1 MEQTVTLSNWQFIL
15 LLILAAYAVL
25 RLLILPLF
33 QRLIYNRSQM
43 TERMLDKELEFGL
56 PSYALAN
63 RQLWIDR
70 IVSDPDVKDAIE
82 TLAEQLQSKEAAVAE
97 ARKYA
102 AEIAPNFNALLY
114 FRIGYWLA
122 RKSLRLFYWIQV
134 GSSAKS
140 EYEGIPKDSCV
151 VIVSNHRSNF
161 DPLLLVYL
169 TSNSAPV
176 SYSAGEWA
184 IITPFQQLL
193 HTLGFYIIRRDQAD
207 NALYHKIL
215 ERYVFLAASHCI
227 PQGVFIEGGLSRDGR
242 IQPLKLGL
250 LNYLVK
256 SVGKNSCK
264 DIVFIP
270 CALNYDKI
278 PEDRTLIAHQEEGFE
293 EKGHLYTLFSALKF
307 FATLATYLIPR
318 RHKPFGFACV
328 NFGSPISLNAWQE
341 EHDVIINHQDRAGR
355 RESITALGNELAT
368 RVGGLLPLLPTYL
381 LARVLAESDD
391 LPISELNLKIRAT
404 KLIDDLVSI
413 GAPVFLPNN
422 EGDYALSQGIY
433 VLMRRRVIEPT
444 GDGRFDLVE
453 SNRKLLE
460 YYCNTISDS
469 VDSISEHRDGGIESE
484 SGA

>member
-1 MEQTVTLSNWQFIL
+1 MEETITIANWQFVL
-15 LLILAAYAVL
+15 LLILATYAIL
-25 RLLILPLF
+25 QLLILPLF
-33 QRLIYNRSQM
+33 QRLIHHRSRS
-43 TERMLDKELEFGL
+43 TERMLDKELGFGL
-56 PSYALAN
+56 PSYAMAS

-82 TLAEQLQSKEAAVAE
+82 KTAEKLQSKEAALAE

-102 AEIAPNFNALLY
+102 AEIAPNFSVLLY
-114 FRIGYWLA
+114 FRFGYWLA
-122 RKSLRLFYWIQV
+122 KKGLRLFYWMQV
-134 GSSAKS
+134 SSPAQS

-184 IITPFQQLL
+184 VVTPFRQLL

-256 SVGKNSCK
+256 SVGKNTCK

-293 EKGHLYTLFSALKF
+293 KKGHLYALFSFLKF
-307 FATLATYLIPR
+307 FATVTTYMLPR
-318 RHKPFGFACV
+318 RHKPFGYACV
-328 NFGSPISLNAWQE
+328 NFGSPISLNAWQQ
-341 EHDVIINHQDRAGR
+341 EHDVDIELQDKAGR
-355 RESITALGNELAT
+355 RESITALGSELADS
-368 RVGGLLPLLPTYL
+368 VGNLLPLLPTY
-381 LARVLAESDD
+381 VLAKVLGDSDD
-391 LPISELNLKIRAT
+391 LPISQLNLKIRAT
-404 KLIDDLVSI
+404 KLIDDLISV

-422 EGDYALSQGIY
+422 DGDYALSQGIY
-433 VLMRRRVIEPT
+433 VLLRRNVIEPT
-444 GDGRFDLVE
+444 GDGRFDVVE

-460 YYCNTISDS
+460 YYCNTIAGSI
-469 VDSISEHRDGGIESE
+469 DSISPGRNK
-484 SGA
+484 